1 MIEANLKTVKKRI
14 ADCDE
19 GDTTTL
25 ANLKELQ
32 SQLETQIALQ
42 KQVLGDALAS
52 GITTCQ
58 KSQDTLNIALADHG
72 ARYNRMEMTEEGLK
86 TQEMD
91 TEDAKSEN
99 EDADLGEAYV
109 MFNQANLLYQATL
122 GATSKIL
129 GQSLL
134 NFI

>member
-1 MIEANLKTVKKRI
+1 
-14 ADCDE
+14 
-19 GDTTTL
+19 
-25 ANLKELQ
+25 
-32 SQLETQIALQ
+32 
-42 KQVLGDALAS
+42 
-52 GITTCQ
+52 
-58 KSQDTLNIALADHG
+58 
-72 ARYNRMEMTEEGLK
+72 MTEEGLK